1 MLQSERRPVFFL
13 DSMKAHTPVFAILQ
27 LESNAA
33 KMHSENLF
41 ESLVSTAYFN
51 KIRALFS

>member
-27 LESNAA
+27 SESNAA